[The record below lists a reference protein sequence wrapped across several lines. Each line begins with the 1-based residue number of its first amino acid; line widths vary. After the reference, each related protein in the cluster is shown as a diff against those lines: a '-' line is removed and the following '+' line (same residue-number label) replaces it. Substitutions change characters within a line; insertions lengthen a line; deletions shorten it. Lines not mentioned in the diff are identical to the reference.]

1 MNQSRNGTDR
11 IAVSAVNSD
20 NLCDVGEAHQVGEHV
35 MNENQTAL
43 RRFRWFWTKSYG
55 RSALICFLVG
65 RAAAQYNMSDDR
77 IEGAVTPL
85 ILEDLGNI
93 GFLVFA
99 VLGVARM
106 IKNRRSVTTD

>member
-1 MNQSRNGTDR
+1 
-11 IAVSAVNSD
+11 
-20 NLCDVGEAHQVGEHV
+20 

-43 RRFRWFWTKSYG
+43 RRFGRFWTKSYG
-55 RSALICFLVG
+55 RSAVICFFVG

-85 ILEDLGNI
+85 ILEDLGNL

-99 VLGVARM
+99 VLGIVRM
-106 IKNRRSVTTD
+106 IRSRRDITSG